1 MFGRKI
7 EPPPKKEWSH
17 NVFSPL
23 PLKGVSAVQL
33 GQLLQ
38 CCAFARLAEVSDFER
53 PARLRHGIS
62 PEYPS
67 SRHIFLKNAASA
79 NIILRFELSHKFGSN
94 FFQNSAD
101 SIDKER
107 RADYVLEHR
116 MRTACVSPR
125 STLAPS
131 F

>member
-1 MFGRKI
+1 M
-7 EPPPKKEWSH
+7 
-17 NVFSPL
+17 
-23 PLKGVSAVQL
+23 QL

-38 CCAFARLAEVSDFER
+38 RRTFARLAEDSDFER

-94 FFQNSAD
+94 FFQNYAD
-101 SIDKER
+101 SIDKEG
-107 RADYVLEHR
+107 RADYVFEHR
-116 MRTACVSPR
+116 MRTACVSPGPHSGAFISR
-125 STLAPS
+125 FQRQQEGVCHVQYQLHRLRACGVLLS
-131 F
+131 